1 MNVLLPLLV
10 NFAFK
15 YVSQK
20 IQIQDWWEL
29 NWTQQPWTYNISFVG
44 AKTNALEQCFSTA
57 GSRLGTGP
65 WRQLHQAARGSPGKS
80 F

>member
-1 MNVLLPLLV
+1 MSTREHKEMFRMGNFLFQVVWNMNVLLPLLV

-44 AKTNALEQCFSTA
+44 TKTNAIEECTNSIQY
-57 GSRLGTGP
+57 
-65 WRQLHQAARGSPGKS
+65 
-80 F
+80 